1 MKNML
6 LGTTILAAVL
16 ATGTSFASDSIMIQK
31 KMHEIQ
37 ERAQQHKIE
46 AQAQKQSEKIRIAAL
61 EQEVEDLSEIIHMIV
76 VKDNA

>member
-16 ATGTSFASDSIMIQK
+16 ATGTSFASDSAMLEKQ
-31 KMHEIQ
+31 MHEIQ

-46 AQAQKQSEKIRIAAL
+46 AQAKKMNQEFRVVAL
-61 EQEVEDLSEIIHMIV
+61 EQEVEDLREIIGMIITEN
-76 VKDNA
+76 NA